1 MGTSGSASSGE
12 PAGDDIPGDDV
23 PPGFE
28 VVGAA
33 VLVVQIIGVLPDVA
47 GEQAGAVGL
56 VKFAVLIG
64 SGGDL
69 QFLRGV
75 IDNEEGPAGAEDAE

>member
-1 MGTSGSASSGE
+1 MGTSGSVFSRE
-12 PAGDDIPGDDV
+12 PTGDDVPGHDV

-33 VLVVQIIGVLPDVA
+33 ILVVQIIGVLPDVA
-47 GEQAGAVGL
+47 GEQAGAVSL
-56 VKFAVLIG
+56 VKFPVLIG
-64 SGGDL
+64 GGGDL

-75 IDNEEGPAGAEDAE
+75 IDDEEGPAGAEDAE